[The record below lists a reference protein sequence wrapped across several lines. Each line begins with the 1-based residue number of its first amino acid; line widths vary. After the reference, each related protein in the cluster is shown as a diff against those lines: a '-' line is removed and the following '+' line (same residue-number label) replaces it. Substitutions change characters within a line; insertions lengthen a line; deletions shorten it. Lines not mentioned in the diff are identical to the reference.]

1 MPRLETENKRIKSAQ
16 IKIKAFLHRQ
26 SWKEVL
32 IFFLFLLLSLGFWV
46 LQSMNEEYEIEITIP
61 VRYKDIPAD
70 VAFAQPPPKDIVIS
84 VKDKGNVLLNYSIG
98 RTISP
103 IEVDYKKAL
112 DKDKVLN
119 VSQQEIEA
127 HLMKQLFTTTQL
139 HRFTPSSIEVQTSKK
154 KLKKVPVVFN
164 GSVIPS
170 DGYGLADKIS
180 ISPTSINVY
189 STQNVLDSISEVR
202 TGYIDIK
209 NIKKSI
215 TRNLALEPISGATF
229 EQTNVAVSIQVEE
242 FTEKTLDIPIVCTDI
257 PARHIVRI
265 FPPSVAVNCNV
276 PMSKYKNL
284 KEGSFSIRIK
294 YEDLEQHIS
303 GSIPIK
309 LIDKPDWIQTYT
321 LVPNKVEFIIEQSIT
336 HD

>member
-1 MPRLETENKRIKSAQ
+1 MFST
-16 IKIKAFLHRQ
+16 F
-26 SWKEVL
+26 
-32 IFFLFLLLSLGFWV
+32 
-46 LQSMNEEYEIEITIP
+46 
-61 VRYKDIPAD
+61 
-70 VAFAQPPPKDIVIS
+70 
-84 VKDKGNVLLNYSIG
+84 
-98 RTISP
+98 
-103 IEVDYKKAL
+103 
-112 DKDKVLN
+112 
-119 VSQQEIEA
+119 
-127 HLMKQLFTTTQL
+127 
-139 HRFTPSSIEVQTSKK
+139 
-154 KLKKVPVVFN
+154 
-164 GSVIPS
+164 VIPS

-276 PMSKYKNL
+276 
-284 KEGSFSIRIK
+284 
-294 YEDLEQHIS
+294 Q
-303 GSIPIK
+303 
-309 LIDKPDWIQTYT
+309 
-321 LVPNKVEFIIEQSIT
+321 
-336 HD
+336 